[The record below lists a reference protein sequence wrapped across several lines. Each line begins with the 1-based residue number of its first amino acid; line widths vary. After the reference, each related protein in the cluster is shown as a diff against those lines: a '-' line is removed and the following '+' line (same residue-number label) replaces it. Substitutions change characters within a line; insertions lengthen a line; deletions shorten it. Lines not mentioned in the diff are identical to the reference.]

1 VTGIDNKPVTG
12 LYLRYQKT
20 CDGFKYMGK
29 PVGGR
34 GKKVPY
40 SSVTV
45 RVPEELKETVEA
57 LVDDYR
63 QFILE
68 GIETKKNDIPNI
80 EEIKELSKHLLKG
93 RTTRKDIIIKLVTSI
108 YGVVLTDKDLI
119 E

>member
-1 VTGIDNKPVTG
+1 MDKP
-12 LYLRYQKT
+12 K
-20 CDGFKYMGK
+20 
-29 PVGGR
+29 GGR

-40 SSVTV
+40 HSCTV
-45 RVPEELKETVEA
+45 RIPEDLKETVES

-68 GIETKKNDIPNI
+68 GIESKSKALPSID
-80 EEIKELSKHLLKG
+80 EVRELSKQLLKG

>member
-1 VTGIDNKPVTG
+1 M
-12 LYLRYQKT
+12 LKT
-20 CDGFKYMGK
+20 CDGFKAMDK
-29 PVGGR
+29 PKGGR

-40 SSVTV
+40 NSVTV
-45 RVPEELKETVEA
+45 RVPEELKGTVEA

-68 GIETKKNDIPNI
+68 GIESKSKALPSID
-80 EEIKELSKHLLKG
+80 EVRELSKQLLKG

>member
-1 VTGIDNKPVTG
+1 MDKP
-12 LYLRYQKT
+12 K
-20 CDGFKYMGK
+20 
-29 PVGGR
+29 GGR
-34 GKKVPY
+34 GNKVPY

-45 RVPEELKETVEA
+45 RVPEDLKETVES
-57 LVDDYR
+57 LVEDYR

-68 GIETKKNDIPNI
+68 GIESKSNSLPSID
-80 EEIKELSKHLLKG
+80 EVKELSKHLLKG